1 MLFEIPASKQNRDEI
16 QEVIEYFKLGLF
28 FE

>member
-1 MLFEIPASKQNRDEI
+1 MLFEIPASKQDRDEI
-16 QEVIEYFKLGLF
+16 QEVIEYFKFGFF